1 MARPKTMNVDG
12 MKYPVRTCVV
22 CKREFG
28 THPLTYKAKVK
39 KDICMDCFI
48 FRKEEIPK

>member
-1 MARPKTMNVDG
+1 MMAKPKKDKEG
-12 MKYPVRTCVV
+12 YIYKI
-22 CKREFG
+22 CKGCGQEFA

-48 FRKEEIPK
+48 LKGVR